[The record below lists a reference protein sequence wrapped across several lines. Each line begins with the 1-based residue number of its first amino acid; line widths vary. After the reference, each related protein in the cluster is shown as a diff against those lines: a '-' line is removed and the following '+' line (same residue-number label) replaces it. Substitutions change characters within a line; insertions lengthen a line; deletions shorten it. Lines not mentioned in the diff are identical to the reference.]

1 METNK
6 REIDK
11 QLLIEFQE
19 SVLYKFKLLC
29 EKDGITPDFY
39 TLIDFLFQT
48 NIIKDLTIA
57 KFMVME
63 LYPAALFENESKMN
77 AIMDISI
84 STGLSEKTVYNMIQ
98 HPESFGYGI
107 SKKRNKKN
115 YNK

>member
-19 SVLYKFKLLC
+19 SVLYKFKALC
-29 EKDGITPDFY
+29 EKDGITPDLY

-63 LYPAALFENESKMN
+63 LYPASLFENESKMN

-84 STGLSEKTVYNMIQ
+84 QTGLSEKTVYNMIQ

>member
-1 METNK
+1 MNNEKKEVT
-6 REIDK
+6 RE
-11 QLLIEFQE
+11 LLIEFQI
-19 SVLYKFKLLC
+19 SILDKFKALC
-29 EKDGITPDFY
+29 EKDKIKHSYPAF
-39 TLIDFLFQT
+39 IDFLYQT
-48 NIIKDLTIA
+48 NVIKDLTIA

-84 STGLSEKTVYNMIQ
+84 QTGLSEKTVYNMIQ

-115 YNK
+115 NNK

>member
-11 QLLIEFQE
+11 HLLTEFTE
-19 SVLYKFKLLC
+19 SVLHRYKSLC
-29 EKDGITPDFY
+29 EKERITPDFY

-84 STGLSEKTVYNMIQ
+84 QTG
-98 HPESFGYGI
+98 
-107 SKKRNKKN
+107 
-115 YNK
+115 

>member
-1 METNK
+1 MDNEKNN
-6 REIDK
+6 IDK
-11 QLLIEFQE
+11 DLLIEFQE
-19 SVLYKFKLLC
+19 SILDRFVDLC
-29 EKDGITPDFY
+29 LKDKINPDFY
-39 TLIDFLFQT
+39 TLIDFLYQT

-84 STGLSEKTVYNMIQ
+84 QTGLSEKTVYNMIQ

-115 YNK
+115 NNK

>member
-19 SVLYKFKLLC
+19 SVLYKFKSLC
-29 EKDGITPDFY
+29 EKDGISPDFY

-84 STGLSEKTVYNMIQ
+84 QTGLSEKTVYNMIQ

>member
-1 METNK
+1 MNNEKNN
-6 REIDK
+6 IDK
-11 QLLIEFQE
+11 ELLIEFQE
-19 SVLYKFKLLC
+19 SILQKFKALC
-29 EKDGITPDFY
+29 DKDNITPDFY
-39 TLIDFLFQT
+39 TLIDFFYQT

-77 AIMDISI
+77 AILDISI
-84 STGLSEKTVYNMIQ
+84 RTGLSEKTVYNMIQ

-115 YNK
+115 KNK

>member
-19 SVLYKFKLLC
+19 SVLYKFKSLC

-63 LYPAALFENESKMN
+63 LYPAALFENATCVAVQLLTMQVRVLKVPPVPHV
-77 AIMDISI
+77 AIPP
-84 STGLSEKTVYNMIQ
+84 
-98 HPESFGYGI
+98 PE
-107 SKKRNKKN
+107 
-115 YNK
+115 

>member
-1 METNK
+1 MNNEKNN
-6 REIDK
+6 IDRD
-11 QLLIEFQE
+11 LLVAFQE
-19 SVLYKFKLLC
+19 SILEKFKALC
-29 EKDGITPDFY
+29 EKDNIKPSY
-39 TLIDFLFQT
+39 PTLIDFLYQI

-57 KFMVME
+57 KYMVLE

-84 STGLSEKTVYNMIQ
+84 QTGLSEKTVYNMIQ

-115 YNK
+115 NNK

>member
-1 METNK
+1 LH
-6 REIDK
+6 R
-11 QLLIEFQE
+11 
-19 SVLYKFKLLC
+19 YKTLC
-29 EKDGITPDFY
+29 EKEGITPDFY

-84 STGLSEKTVYNMIQ
+84 QTGLSEKTVYNMIQ

-115 YNK
+115 NNK

>member
-1 METNK
+1 MNNEKNN
-6 REIDK
+6 IDK
-11 QLLIEFQE
+11 ELLKEFQE
-19 SVLYKFKLLC
+19 SILEKFKALC
-29 EKDGITPDFY
+29 NKDNITPDFY
-39 TLIDFLFQT
+39 TLIDFLYKT

-77 AIMDISI
+77 AILDISI
-84 STGLSEKTVYNMIQ
+84 RTGLSEKTVYNMIQ

-115 YNK
+115 NNK

>member
-1 METNK
+1 MDNEKKEVTRELFLEFERSLLNK
-6 REIDK
+6 YVAFCQKEGTTID
-11 QLLIEFQE
+11 I
-19 SVLYKFKLLC
+19 YN
-29 EKDGITPDFY
+29 
-39 TLIDFLFQT
+39 LIDFLFQI
-48 NIIKDLTIA
+48 NIIKDVTVA

-84 STGLSEKTVYNMIQ
+84 QTGLSEKTVYNMIQ

>member
-1 METNK
+1 LLRKYVTFCQKEGTT
-6 REIDK
+6 ID
-11 QLLIEFQE
+11 I
-19 SVLYKFKLLC
+19 YN
-29 EKDGITPDFY
+29 
-39 TLIDFLFQT
+39 LIDFLFQI
-48 NIIKDLTIA
+48 NIIKDVTVA

-84 STGLSEKTVYNMIQ
+84 QTGLSEKTVYNMIQ

>member
-6 REIDK
+6 RGIDK

-19 SVLYKFKLLC
+19 SVLYKFKALC
-29 EKDGITPDFY
+29 KKDGITPDFY

-63 LYPAALFENESKMN
+63 LYPASLFENESKMN
-77 AIMDISI
+77 AILDISI
-84 STGLSEKTVYNMIQ
+84 QTGLSEKTVYNMIQ

>member
-1 METNK
+1 MNNEKNN
-6 REIDK
+6 IDRD
-11 QLLIEFQE
+11 LLVAFQE
-19 SVLYKFKLLC
+19 SILEKFKALC
-29 EKDGITPDFY
+29 KKDNIKPSY
-39 TLIDFLFQT
+39 PTLIDFLYQI

-57 KFMVME
+57 KYMVLE

-84 STGLSEKTVYNMIQ
+84 QTGLSEKTVYNMIQ

-115 YNK
+115 NNK

>member
-1 METNK
+1 MDNEKKEVT
-6 REIDK
+6 RELFLEFERSLLRKYVAFCQKEGNTID
-11 QLLIEFQE
+11 I
-19 SVLYKFKLLC
+19 YN
-29 EKDGITPDFY
+29 
-39 TLIDFLFQT
+39 LIDFLFQI
-48 NIIKDLTIA
+48 NIIKDVTVA

-84 STGLSEKTVYNMIQ
+84 QTGLSEKAVYNMIQ

-115 YNK
+115 NNK

>member
-11 QLLIEFQE
+11 HLLTEFTE
-19 SVLYKFKLLC
+19 SVLNRYKSLC
-29 EKDGITPDFY
+29 EKEKITPDFY

-84 STGLSEKTVYNMIQ
+84 QTGLSEKTVYNMIQ

>member
-1 METNK
+1 MSNEKKEITRELFLEFERSLLNK
-6 REIDK
+6 YVTFCQKEGTTID
-11 QLLIEFQE
+11 I
-19 SVLYKFKLLC
+19 YN
-29 EKDGITPDFY
+29 
-39 TLIDFLFQT
+39 LIDFLYKT

-77 AIMDISI
+77 AILDISI
-84 STGLSEKTVYNMIQ
+84 QTGLSEKTVYNMIQ

-115 YNK
+115 NNK

>member
-19 SVLYKFKLLC
+19 SVLYKFKALC
-29 EKDGITPDFY
+29 EKDGITLDFY

>member
-1 METNK
+1 MDNEKKEVT
-6 REIDK
+6 RELFLEFERSLLSKYVTFCQKEGTTID
-11 QLLIEFQE
+11 I
-19 SVLYKFKLLC
+19 YN
-29 EKDGITPDFY
+29 
-39 TLIDFLFQT
+39 LIDFLFQI
-48 NIIKDLTIA
+48 NIIKDVTVA

-84 STGLSEKTVYNMIQ
+84 QTGLSEKTVYNMIQ

>member
-19 SVLYKFKLLC
+19 SVLYKFKSLC

-84 STGLSEKTVYNMIQ
+84 NTGLSEKTVYNMIQ

>member
-1 METNK
+1 MNNEKNN
-6 REIDK
+6 IDK
-11 QLLIEFQE
+11 ELLIEFQE
-19 SVLYKFKLLC
+19 SILQKFKALC
-29 EKDGITPDFY
+29 DKDNITSDFY
-39 TLIDFLFQT
+39 TLIDFLHQT

-77 AIMDISI
+77 AILDISI
-84 STGLSEKTVYNMIQ
+84 RTGLSEKTVYNMIQ

-115 YNK
+115 NNK

>member
-1 METNK
+1 MSNEKKEVTRELFLEFERSLLNK
-6 REIDK
+6 YVTFCQKEGTTID
-11 QLLIEFQE
+11 I
-19 SVLYKFKLLC
+19 YN
-29 EKDGITPDFY
+29 
-39 TLIDFLFQT
+39 LIDFLFQI
-48 NIIKDLTIA
+48 NIIKDVTVA

-84 STGLSEKTVYNMIQ
+84 QTGLSEKTVYNMIQ

-115 YNK
+115 NNK

>member
-1 METNK
+1 MNNEKNN
-6 REIDK
+6 IDK
-11 QLLIEFQE
+11 ELLIEFQE
-19 SVLYKFKLLC
+19 SILQKFKALC
-29 EKDGITPDFY
+29 NKDNITSDFY
-39 TLIDFLFQT
+39 TLIDFLYKT

-77 AIMDISI
+77 AILDISI
-84 STGLSEKTVYNMIQ
+84 RTGLSEKTVYNMIQ

-115 YNK
+115 NNK

>member
-6 REIDK
+6 REVDK
-11 QLLIEFQE
+11 HLLTEFTE
-19 SVLYKFKLLC
+19 SLLGRYKSLC
-29 EKDGITPDFY
+29 EKERITPDFY

-84 STGLSEKTVYNMIQ
+84 QTGLSEKTVYNMIQ

>member
-1 METNK
+1 M
-6 REIDK
+6 
-11 QLLIEFQE
+11 
-19 SVLYKFKLLC
+19 C

>member
-1 METNK
+1 MNNEKNN
-6 REIDK
+6 IDK
-11 QLLIEFQE
+11 ELLKEFQE
-19 SVLYKFKLLC
+19 SILEKFKALSD
-29 EKDGITPDFY
+29 KDNITPDFY
-39 TLIDFLFQT
+39 TLIDFLYQT
-48 NIIKDLTIA
+48 NVIKDLTIA

-84 STGLSEKTVYNMIQ
+84 QTGLSEKTVYNMIQ

-115 YNK
+115 NNK

>member
-6 REIDK
+6 REVDK
-11 QLLIEFQE
+11 HLLTEFTE
-19 SVLYKFKLLC
+19 SVLGRYKSLC
-29 EKDGITPDFY
+29 EKEGITPDFY

-84 STGLSEKTVYNMIQ
+84 QTGLSEKTVYNMIQ

>member
-11 QLLIEFQE
+11 HLLTEFTD
-19 SVLYKFKLLC
+19 SVLRRYKTLC
-29 EKDGITPDFY
+29 EKEGITPDFY

-84 STGLSEKTVYNMIQ
+84 QTGLSEKTVYNMIQ

-115 YNK
+115 NNK